1 MRVDVLRGVRNIL
14 RGVCNNDTVIMGMM
28 MKKMVML
35 KTMMK
40 KLMFIDHLFFTCIVT
55 LNTHNKCLM

>member
-40 KLMFIDHLFFTCIVT
+40 MVILIV
-55 LNTHNKCLM
+55 NVY